1 MIPLNAPAAPQ
12 RSPFDPERQQRF
24 DEAFD
29 KAVAKYPPER
39 RRAALL
45 AALHIAQDLL
55 GWLPEA
61 AMAYVGFRLDVPPVR
76 VREVATFYTMYR
88 LKPTGR
94 HHIEICNSVSCWA
107 MGSEKLF
114 ESCEKKLGIRKGETT
129 KDGQFSLGAP
139 APAVGSFDAAAA
151 ARGKVVFDGAGRC
164 AQCHAGPSYTDAPML
179 HAAAETGMTTDE
191 ARRSATG
198 KYRTTPLRG
207 AWQHPPYFHDGS
219 AATMADVVHHYD
231 QVLALGLS
239 DVQRADLAQYV
250 LSL

>member
-1 MIPLNAPAAPQ
+1 MIPLNAPAVPQ

-29 KAVAKYPPER
+29 KAVAKYPAGR

-129 KDGQFSLGAP
+129 KDGRFSLGEVACLAACGG
-139 APAVGSFDAAAA
+139 APAVLVNNYRYAENVTPDKLDGLIDEA
-151 ARGKVVFDGAGRC
+151 ARSKGLE
-164 AQCHAGPSYTDAPML
+164 M
-179 HAAAETGMTTDE
+179 
-191 ARRSATG
+191 
-198 KYRTTPLRG
+198 
-207 AWQHPPYFHDGS
+207 
-219 AATMADVVHHYD
+219 
-231 QVLALGLS
+231 VLAPGEK
-239 DVQRADLAQYV
+239 V
-250 LSL
+250 